1 MAPSDTPGEP
11 TLPVLTRAD
20 LRRVVA
26 EALRDNRDW
35 IREVVQEALDEVALD
50 EARREADFRAAIAD
64 PRVAFPAA
72 GRHRVAGSPTRPA
85 ENADLSA

>member
-50 EARREADFRAAIAD
+50 DARREADFRAAVAD
-64 PRVAFPAA
+64 PRVAFPPQEGIA
-72 GRHRVAGSPTRPA
+72 
-85 ENADLSA
+85 